1 MCQPIPASPS
11 SRTDRALNTSKPS
24 NAAKIKSPVDGTTH
38 RTHAGR
44 KSADL
49 SSVDLVEPIAIAL
62 NLIEWKPD
70 QQELIAK
77 NSISRG
83 LLCKKRIGKRMND
96 QKPHRVVIVGAGF
109 GGLTAARALASA
121 PVSITVIDRKN
132 HHTFQPLLYQV
143 ATAGLSPGEIAAP
156 IRSILHRHKNIE
168 VLMAE
173 VTGFD
178 LERRVVQT
186 AVQTDSQNDAQN
198 EVQEIPYDSLIVAA
212 GARHAYFGHD
222 EWEALA
228 PGLKTIEDAI
238 EIRRRVLLAFELA
251 ERRASASEDHD
262 SEPLNFAVVGAGPT
276 GVELAGTL
284 AEICRH
290 ALAQDFRT
298 IDPRRARIHLIEG
311 GPHVLPAYPE
321 DLSRSALKQLQH
333 LGVEVLTSTMVTNVE
348 PGVIYMGDTAG
359 GTVRRT
365 TKMNAAVI
373 LWAAGVAA
381 SPLGR
386 KLGVPVDRAGRVPV
400 NPDLSLPNH
409 PEVFVIGDLST
420 LKDASGKLLP
430 GVAPVAIQ
438 QGQYVAKIIRRELAS
453 GSHSR
458 PLFHYFDKGSLATIG
473 RSAAIAQF
481 GKIHISGFI
490 AWLAWL
496 FVHILFLIGFQNR
509 ILVFIQWAW
518 SYFTYERSARLITGS
533 TSLPG
538 WNGADSGIPNSS
550 EAEEISAVTRK

>member
-1 MCQPIPASPS
+1 M
-11 SRTDRALNTSKPS
+11 D
-24 NAAKIKSPVDGTTH
+24 AKTT
-38 RTHAGR
+38 
-44 KSADL
+44 
-49 SSVDLVEPIAIAL
+49 
-62 NLIEWKPD
+62 
-70 QQELIAK
+70 
-77 NSISRG
+77 
-83 LLCKKRIGKRMND
+83 
-96 QKPHRVVIVGAGF
+96 HRVVIVGAGF
-109 GGLTAARALASA
+109 GGLNAAQALASA

-156 IRSILHRHKNIE
+156 IRSILRYHKNVE

-178 LERRVVQT
+178 LERRLVHT
-186 AVQTDSQNDAQN
+186 AADNEAQ
-198 EVQEIPYDSLIVAA
+198 EVPYDSLIVAA
-212 GARHAYFGHD
+212 GASHAYFGHD
-222 EWEALA
+222 EWEAFA
-228 PGLKTIEDAI
+228 PGLKTIEDAL

-251 ERRASASEDHD
+251 ERRANAGEFCD
-262 SEPLNFAVVGAGPT
+262 PLNFIVVGAGPT

-290 ALAQDFRT
+290 ALADDFRS

-321 DLSRSALKQLQH
+321 DLSRSALEQLQR
-333 LGVEVLTSTMVTNVE
+333 LGVEVLTSTMVTNVT
-348 PGVIYMGDTAG
+348 PGAIYMGDK
-359 GTVRRT
+359 
-365 TKMNAAVI
+365 KMDAAVI

-381 SPLGR
+381 SPLGK
-386 KLGVPVDRAGRVPV
+386 KLGAPVDRAGRVLV
-400 NPDLSLPNH
+400 NPDLSLPEH
-409 PEVFVIGDLST
+409 PEVFVIGDLAA

-438 QGQYVAKIIRRELAS
+438 EGRYVAKLIRRELAGAS
-453 GSHSR
+453 SSSRFLRQGGGSDFPSA
-458 PLFHYFDKGSLATIG
+458 FHYRDKGSLATIG

-481 GKIHISGFI
+481 GRIHISGFI

-518 SYFTYERSARLITGS
+518 SYFTYERGARLITGS
-533 TSLPG
+533 SDLPG
-538 WNGADSGIPNSS
+538 WSAAPSAIPGADEP
-550 EAEEISAVTRK
+550 EKISTVGHK